1 MEIKTASTEKDF
13 ADIRH
18 IWEERFTTD
27 NIWLN
32 TLFQQILPLCRS
44 YIYILEGKAVSAI
57 SLMPMKF
64 VSPGTAPLKG
74 FYLFG
79 VATLQT
85 FEGKRLAAKLIL
97 HASGI
102 LATEGYDF
110 IFERPANQSL
120 NKYYFNL
127 GFTISLPKVPHRF
140 QFIEN
145 AEKAAPFIENNCS
158 PENTHRNPEAKTLSE
173 AVLDNI
179 RIEHPTRFEWK
190 DRKLLEGLIH
200 LGELREHIKSYS
212 PTPNKAE
219 TYIAVKPLH
228 QMDSQIFKETFFC
241 FPME

>member
-13 ADIRH
+13 AGIRH

-44 YIYILEGKAVSAI
+44 YIYVLEEKAVSAI

-64 VSPGTAPLKG
+64 VNPSTTPLKG

-79 VATLQT
+79 VATLQA
-85 FEGKRLAAKLIL
+85 FEGKKLAARLIL

-102 LATEGYDF
+102 LTTEGYDF

-127 GFTISLPKVPHRF
+127 GFTISLPKIPHRF
-140 QFIEN
+140 PFIEN
-145 AEKAAPFIENNCS
+145 TVSFMENNCS

-173 AVLDNI
+173 AILESI
-179 RIEHPTRFEWK
+179 CIEHPTRFEWK

-200 LGELREHIKSYS
+200 LGELKEHIKSYS
-212 PTPNKAE
+212 PTPDNTE

-228 QMDSQIFKETFFC
+228 HLDTQIFKETFFC